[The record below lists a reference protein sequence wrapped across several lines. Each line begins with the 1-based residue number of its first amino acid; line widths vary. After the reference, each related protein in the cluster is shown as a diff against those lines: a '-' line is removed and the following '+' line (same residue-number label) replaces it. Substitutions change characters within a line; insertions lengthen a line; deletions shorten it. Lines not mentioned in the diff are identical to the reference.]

1 MWSPPPPFAVRT
13 RTGARPPEAF
23 MPPLSLRTSIL
34 RALAVCLVLAAA
46 VAVGAS
52 APSRGE
58 ADVAADRAAAAS
70 LKEKVAAESAV
81 IADTEAGLAKAQAR
95 LDGLQARADQRQA
108 QLKDT
113 QDRLIRA
120 RVRLAKLERK
130 AARATRILSK
140 NLVAAYE
147 AGTPELVSVVLN
159 ARGFSELLERVDFY
173 EKISHNNGRILD
185 DTREAKQQVAHQT
198 VQLGVMRK
206 RFTALATA
214 ALADRDKAA
223 VVQTAILN
231 KRAAQ
236 LARRDGTQA
245 RLDGVRSRI
254 RKVEREQARAA
265 RAARSATTATDQAP
279 PVTGGG
285 GDVVSRVIAAAN
297 DIATTPY
304 VWGGGHG
311 SFQSSGYD
319 CSGSVSYALAAGGLL
334 STPLDSTGF
343 MSWGEA
349 GPGRRITVYANA
361 GHAYMYVDGRRFD
374 TSALSGGGTRWT
386 TEARSNDGFVARHPP
401 GY

>member
-1 MWSPPPPFAVRT
+1 
-13 RTGARPPEAF
+13 
-23 MPPLSLRTSIL
+23 MPPAFPRTSIL

-46 VAVGAS
+46 FAVGAS
-52 APSRGE
+52 VPSQGE

-70 LKEKVAAESAV
+70 LKEKVAAESAT
-81 IADTEAGLAKAQAR
+81 IADTEAGLARAQAR

-130 AARATRILSK
+130 AARATKILSK

-159 ARGFSELLERVDFY
+159 AKGFTELLERVDFY

-206 RFTALATA
+206 RFTALAAA
-214 ALADRDKAA
+214 ALADRDTAA

-245 RLDGVRSRI
+245 RLDEVRGRI

-265 RAARSATTATDQAP
+265 RAARSANTATNQAP
-279 PVTGGG
+279 PVSGGG

-319 CSGSVSYALAAGGLL
+319 CSGSISYALAAGGLL